1 VRLIVYIFM
10 FAFAFLLFKAFFL
23 DAYLEEKRISDGNT
37 TVETVEEEI
46 PSEVVSVPREG
57 NISGM
62 AVPKKEQSEVKK
74 MPLDQLGDDLTK
86 HIKL

>member
-1 VRLIVYIFM
+1 MRLIVYIFM

-23 DAYLEEKRISDGNT
+23 DAYLEEKRITDANT
-37 TVETVEEEI
+37 TVETVEEE
-46 PSEVVSVPREG
+46 VVSVPNEG
-57 NISGM
+57 NVSGM
-62 AVPKKEQSEVKK
+62 AGEKKEQPEVKK

>member
-1 VRLIVYIFM
+1 MRLIVYIFM

-23 DAYLEEKRISDGNT
+23 DEYLEEKRISDANT
-37 TVETVEEEI
+37 TVEEVVSI
-46 PSEVVSVPREG
+46 PSEE

-62 AVPKKEQSEVKK
+62 SREKKERPDVKK

-86 HIKL
+86 YIKL

>member
-1 VRLIVYIFM
+1 M
-10 FAFAFLLFKAFFL
+10 FAFALLVFKAFFL
-23 DAYLEEKRISDGNT
+23 DAYLEEKRISDANT

-46 PSEVVSVPREG
+46 PSEVVSVPNEA
-57 NISGM
+57 NASGM
-62 AVPKKEQSEVKK
+62 SREKKERPDVKK

>member
-1 VRLIVYIFM
+1 MRLIIYAFM

-23 DAYLEEKRISDGNT
+23 DEYLEEKRISDANT
-37 TVETVEEEI
+37 TVEENSV
-46 PSEVVSVPREG
+46 PEVVSVPNEG
-57 NISGM
+57 NVSGM
-62 AVPKKEQSEVKK
+62 AEEKKESPEVKK